1 MNGKKRG
8 SYSGGSSSED
18 NEIYHPTA
26 KPQNYRYN
34 NKNVTSNKGQ
44 EMERGFRG
52 GGEGGTESTPLC
64 TYECEV

>member
-1 MNGKKRG
+1 MFVLVKNDADAGG
-8 SYSGGSSSED
+8 VCDGSSSED

-44 EMERGFRG
+44 EMEKGFLGRRRRGH
-52 GGEGGTESTPLC
+52 
-64 TYECEV
+64 

>member
-44 EMERGFRG
+44 EMEKGLQGRRRRGH
-52 GGEGGTESTPLC
+52 
-64 TYECEV
+64 